1 MNDYARTFAGRY
13 LPAIIAFVIFIAVWQ
28 LIVSLLNIPT
38 FLLPPPNKILAS
50 LLNPSDAW
58 GINAYVTVYESLVG
72 FGIAVVV
79 GIGLAIVMVLSKK
92 VSLVIYPFVIA
103 AQVVPKIAF
112 VPILFIWMGFNDW
125 PRIVTVFLVCFFPIV
140 IDTMT
145 GLYSIEPD
153 TIDLIRSFSRRRLD
167 LLSKAMFP
175 SALPNVF
182 SGLKVAI
189 TLAVIGA
196 LVAEFVSSNRGLGF
210 LIISAQVQLDTTL
223 AFAAATLLII
233 IGFILYITIEV
244 LEKVLVPWKPSV
256 GTQR

>member
-1 MNDYARTFAGRY
+1 MLNKVRVFAGQY
-13 LPAIIAFVIFIAVWQ
+13 LPAIIAFVIFIIAWQ
-28 LIVSLLNIPT
+28 LVVSYFKIPT
-38 FLLPPPNKILAS
+38 FLLPPPSKILAS
-50 LLNPSDAW
+50 LFNASNAW
-58 GINAYVTVYESLVG
+58 GVNAYVTTYETLAG
-72 FGIAVVV
+72 FGMAVVV

-92 VSLVIYPFVIA
+92 VSLIIYPFVIA

-112 VPILFIWMGFNDW
+112 VPILFIWLGFNDW
-125 PRIVTVFLVCFFPIV
+125 PRILTVFLICFFPIV

-145 GLYSIEPD
+145 GLYSLETD
-153 TIDLIRSFSRRRLD
+153 TIDLIRSFSRRRFD

-196 LVAEFVSSNRGLGF
+196 LVAEFVSSNQGLGF

-223 AFAAATLLII
+223 AFAAATLLIL
-233 IGFILYITIEV
+233 IGFLLYVAIEV
-244 LEKVLVPWKPSV
+244 LERILVPWKRSV
-256 GTQR
+256 GTER